1 MEFEELVCYSQTVIL
16 ILLAIGYIINS
27 KKDSSKTS
35 EKIERKCNACGYNI
49 GYENANY
56 CAKCGEL
63 VSHSAGLSL
72 EK

>member
-16 ILLAIGYIINS
+16 ILLAIAYLINIRKNQSETS
-27 KKDSSKTS
+27 KKV
-35 EKIERKCNACGYNI
+35 ERKCIACGYNI
-49 GYENANY
+49 GDGNVSY
-56 CAKCGEL
+56 CAKCGTL

>member
-16 ILLAIGYIINS
+16 VLLAIGYLINIQRTRLETS
-27 KKDSSKTS
+27 KKT
-35 EKIERKCNACGYNI
+35 ERKCNACGYNLSDD
-49 GYENANY
+49 NVNY

-63 VSHSAGLSL
+63 VSHSVGLSL

>member
-16 ILLAIGYIINS
+16 IFLTIAYLINIR
-27 KKDSSKTS
+27 KNRLETS
-35 EKIERKCNACGYNI
+35 EKIEKKCNACGYNI
-49 GYENANY
+49 VDESVNY
-56 CAKCGEL
+56 CAKCGDL

>member
-16 ILLAIGYIINS
+16 ILLAIGYLINIR
-27 KKDSSKTS
+27 KNSSETS
-35 EKIERKCNACGYNI
+35 EKIEKKCNVCGYNI
-49 GYENANY
+49 GNESVNY

-63 VSHSAGLSL
+63 VSHSVGLSL

>member
-16 ILLAIGYIINS
+16 ILLAIGYLINIRKNSSENS
-27 KKDSSKTS
+27 K
-35 EKIERKCNACGYNI
+35 KIERKCNACGYKI
-49 GYENANY
+49 GDESVNY

-63 VSHSAGLSL
+63 GSHSTGLSL